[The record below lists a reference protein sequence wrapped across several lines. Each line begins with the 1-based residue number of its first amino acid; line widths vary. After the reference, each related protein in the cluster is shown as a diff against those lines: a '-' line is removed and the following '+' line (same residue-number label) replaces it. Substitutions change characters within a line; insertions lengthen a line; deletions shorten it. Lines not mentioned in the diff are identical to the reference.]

1 MNHGCSDF
9 RRTRLSRRKLL
20 SAGGMG
26 LLGLSLPGLLR
37 LRDAAAN
44 PSAESAPATARS
56 VILLYQF
63 GGASHIDSFDT
74 KPEAPAEIRG
84 EFKTIPT
91 AVPSLRI
98 CEHLPRLARLA
109 DKYAL
114 VRSLHHTMGSHNSA
128 AYYNI
133 TGHAPS
139 SNQLLLRDSPELYPA
154 YGSVVSRFKP
164 PTAGVPSFAALP
176 YVIADGIPCP
186 GQHASFLGKAH
197 DPFLIRQD
205 PNAADFKLPELSL
218 PAETPLERLEDR
230 RRLLAA
236 VDEQTARMDYAAA
249 ARGVDAYHARAFDML
264 RSPAVRK
271 AFDIAAEP
279 AKTRDRYGRT
289 PYGQSCLLARRLV
302 EAGVSFINV
311 YFSASIGIGM
321 GAGGWDTHRNNFGDL
336 KGRLLPQTDHTVSAL
351 LEDLEGRGLL
361 KSTMV
366 VWIGDFGRT
375 PKIGDQT
382 PDGRGHWPPCY
393 TALLAGGGVRGG
405 AVYGSSDRSAAYPA
419 TNPTTP
425 DDIGATMFAALGI
438 RPDAE
443 VRDLLNRPLPI
454 SAGKPITA
462 IMS

>member
-1 MNHGCSDF
+1 MGF
-9 RRTRLSRRKLL
+9 L
-20 SAGGMG
+20 GM
-26 LLGLSLPGLLR
+26 SLPGFLR
-37 LRDAAAN
+37 ARAAAAN
-44 PSAESAPATARS
+44 EPAAGKATAKS

-63 GGASHIDSFDT
+63 GGASHIDSFDM

-91 AVPSLRI
+91 SVPGTRI
-98 CEHLPRLARLA
+98 CEHLPQMARLA

-154 YGSVVSRFKP
+154 YGSVVSRLKAP
-164 PTAGVPSFAALP
+164 RPGVPTFAAFP

-218 PAETPLERLEDR
+218 SAETPLERLEER
-230 RRLLAA
+230 RRLLAL
-236 VDEQTARMDYAAA
+236 VDQETAKMDYAAS
-249 ARGVDAYHARAFDML
+249 ARGVDAYNARAFDML
-264 RSPAVRK
+264 RSPQVRR
-271 AFDIAAEP
+271 AFDLSSEP
-279 AKTRDRYGRT
+279 AKTRSRYGRT

-302 EAGVSFINV
+302 EAGVTFINV
-311 YFSASIGIGM
+311 YFSSSIGIGM
-321 GAGGWDTHRNNFGDL
+321 GAGGWDTHRNNFNDL
-336 KGRLLPQTDHTVSAL
+336 KNRLLPQTDMTVSAL
-351 LEDLEGRGLL
+351 LEDLAARGLL
-361 KSTMV
+361 ESTMV

-393 TALLAGGGVRGG
+393 TALLAGGGVKGG
-405 AVYGSSDRSAAYPA
+405 AIYGSSDRSAAHPEL
-419 TNPTTP
+419 NPTTP
-425 DDIGATMFAALGI
+425 DDIGATMFAALGLS
-438 RPDAE
+438 PEAE

-454 SAGKPITA
+454 SNGRPLSG
-462 IMS
+462 IMG